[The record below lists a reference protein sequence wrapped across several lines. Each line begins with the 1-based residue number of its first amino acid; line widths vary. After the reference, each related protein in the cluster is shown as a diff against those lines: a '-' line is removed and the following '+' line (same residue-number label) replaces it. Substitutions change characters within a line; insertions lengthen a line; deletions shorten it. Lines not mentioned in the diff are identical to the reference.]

1 VRFRKI
7 NCTPSIRSDLA
18 VSGASRPRATSSVIA
33 ELTVPFFRVLSII
46 LLCLTLTEATGAG
59 ASSGPVV
66 GWGSDTFGQATGA
79 DTVTGPVAEIA
90 AGSGSSCA
98 IQAGTGNVVCWGYD
112 SWGQATPPDDVNGVS
127 GTATRIAAGGS
138 YGCAIQAGTGN
149 VVCWG
154 RDADGQATPPDAVNG
169 VSGTASAIAAG
180 SDHSC
185 AIQAGTGNV
194 VCWGRNY
201 THDNGKFPYSGQA
214 TPPDAVNGVSGT
226 ATDIAAG
233 GRHSCAIQAGTGN
246 VVCWGWDYSGQA
258 APPDSV
264 NGVLGGATD
273 ITARSE
279 HSCAIQAS
287 TGNVVCWGSD
297 QYGQATPPEA
307 VNGGSGTASDISAG
321 YRHSCAIQA
330 GTGNVVCWGSNI
342 APGDVTYA
350 GQATPPDAVIGVSGT
365 ATAVAAGG
373 FHSCAIQAGTGTA
386 VCWGWDHLGQST
398 PPDNATGPAI
408 DISAGGDHSCAI
420 QVGTANVV
428 CWGSDEYGQVTPPDA
443 VNGVSGSAADI
454 VAGYNHSCAIQAGT
468 GNVVCWG
475 SNFAPDDVTYSGQ
488 AMPPDTVNGVSGT
501 ATDISALGWHNC
513 AIQAGTG
520 AVVCWGYNRRG
531 AATPPEAVNG
541 GSGTVSDISA
551 GYNHSCAIQASIG
564 NVVCWGEDS
573 DDQATP
579 PDAVNGVSGTASAIA
594 AGGYHSCAIQAG
606 TGNVVCWGGDY
617 YGQSTPPDAVNGIS
631 GVATDISAGANHSC
645 AIQAGTGNAV
655 CWGQDSYGQATPSD
669 AVNGVLGTAT
679 KIAAGARHTLA
690 IVAAPEPISLTK
702 PQQACVNAMNKSGE
716 KVNKA
721 QLWENERC
729 LRDFQEEALV
739 APMTFGACMTA
750 DRKGRV
756 QRVEERTVMRR
767 EMKCDSLDLPPPIA
781 YTSSATVNAAAVDG
795 ALALTHAIF
804 GGPPVLDTNLVTR
817 ADDRKTARCQFEM
830 LKRADNL
837 VNTVLKEVVKAKKRA
852 LRDDTVDSEAAF
864 EAKLQAV
871 LSSNERLDRTEDR
884 FVRWVDGKCAN
895 LQTTPDTIFP
905 GECGEGSSNLSEVA
919 ACVIAAA
926 RCKACSTVNAF
937 DDLNLDCDQADDQT
951 VNWSCP

>member
-1 VRFRKI
+1 VRFRQVDRAPTIK
-7 NCTPSIRSDLA
+7 PDLA
-18 VSGASRPRATSSVIA
+18 ISGVSLPQTTSSVIA
-33 ELTVPFFRVLSII
+33 ELTVPLFRVLSTM

-79 DTVTGPVAEIA
+79 DTVTGPVVEIA

-112 SWGQATPPDDVNGVS
+112 FWGQATPPDAVNGVS
-127 GTATRIAAGGS
+127 GTATRIAAGDS
-138 YGCAIQAGTGN
+138 YFCAIQAGTGN

-169 VSGTASAIAAG
+169 VSGTATAIAAG

-194 VCWGRNY
+194 VCWGSNHTY
-201 THDNGKFPYSGQA
+201 DNGTFPDSGQA

-233 GRHSCAIQAGTGN
+233 GRHSCAIQASTGK
-246 VVCWGWDYSGQA
+246 VVCWGWDSSGQA
-258 APPDSV
+258 TPPDPV

-273 ITARSE
+273 ITARSQ

-297 QYGQATPPEA
+297 QYGQATPPDA
-307 VNGGSGTASDISAG
+307 VNGVSGTATAVVAG
-321 YRHSCAIQA
+321 YRHSCGIQA
-330 GTGNVVCWGSNI
+330 GTGNVVCWGSDI

-350 GQATPPDAVIGVSGT
+350 GQATPPDTVNGISGT

-373 FHSCAIQAGTGTA
+373 FNSCAIQAGTGAA
-386 VCWGWDHLGQST
+386 VCWGWDDWGQST

-408 DISAGGDHSCAI
+408 DISAGGYHSCAI

-428 CWGSDEYGQVTPPDA
+428 CWGSDEYGQITPPDA

-454 VAGYNHSCAIQAGT
+454 AAGGRHSCAIQAGT

-488 AMPPDTVNGVSGT
+488 AMPPDTVNGVSGA
-501 ATDISALGWHNC
+501 ATEISALGWHGC
-513 AIQAGTG
+513 AILAGTG
-520 AVVCWGYNRRG
+520 AVVCWGYNRHG
-531 AATPPEAVNG
+531 AATPPDTING
-541 GSGTVSDISA
+541 VSWTARDISA
-551 GYNHSCAIQASIG
+551 GYYHSCAIRAG
-564 NVVCWGEDS
+564 THTVVCWGGNFFG
-573 DDQATP
+573 QATP
-579 PDAVNGVSGTASAIA
+579 PDAVNGVSGTASDIS

-606 TGNVVCWGGDY
+606 TGIVVCWGEDH
-617 YGQSTPPDAVNGIS
+617 YGQSTPPDAVNGVS
-631 GVATDISAGANHSC
+631 GTASDISAGANHSC

-655 CWGQDSYGQATPSD
+655 CWGQDTYGEATPPD

-679 KIAAGARHTLA
+679 KIAAGAGHTLA
-690 IVAAPEPISLTK
+690 IVAAPEPIRLTK

-721 QLWENERC
+721 QLNENQRC
-729 LRDFQEEALV
+729 LRDFQQELLV
-739 APMTFGACMTA
+739 GPMTFEACMTA

-756 QRVEERTVMRR
+756 QRVEERTVTRR
-767 EMKCDSLDLPPPIA
+767 AMKCDSLDLPPSIA
-781 YTSSATVNAAAVDG
+781 YTSSATVNAAAVEG
-795 ALALTHAIF
+795 ALVLTHAIF
-804 GGPPVLDTNLVTR
+804 GGPPVLDANLATR
-817 ADDRKTARCQFEM
+817 ADDRETARCQFEM
-830 LKRADNL
+830 LKRADQL
-837 VNTVLKEVVKAKKRA
+837 ENTVLEEINKAKRRA
-852 LRDDTVDSEAAF
+852 LRDETVDSEAAF
-864 EAKLQAV
+864 EAKLQSV
-871 LSSNERLDRTEDR
+871 LSSNGKIDRAQDRLARQ
-884 FVRWVDGKCAN
+884 VDNQCAD
-895 LQTTPDTIFP
+895 LPTAPDAIFP
-905 GECGEGSSNLSEVA
+905 GECSEEDSSWSEVE
-919 ACVIAAA
+919 ACAIAAA
-926 RCKACSTVNAF
+926 RCVACLKINAF
-937 DDLNLDCDQADDQT
+937 DDLDLDCDQADDQKA
-951 VNWSCP
+951 NGSCL